1 MLVEAQVGGGKL
13 LITTMDIDNNLD
25 RRPVARQMRRAI
37 FDYMAS
43 PDFAPAMELPA
54 ERISDMFTKRTPPI
68 QMYTNDSPDELKPK
82 FK

>member
-1 MLVEAQVGGGKL
+1 
-13 LITTMDIDNNLD
+13 MDIDSNLD

-43 PDFAPAMELPA
+43 PDFAPTMELPA
-54 ERISDMFTKRTPPI
+54 ERIADMFTKRTPPI